1 MADWDLAGFG
11 GQKRVTLKPRSRE
24 ELSGD
29 WALVAGDEMCRHL
42 GFQLGDFGLNQP
54 SARCWKR

>member
-11 GQKRVTLKPRSRE
+11 GQERVTLKPRSRE
-24 ELSGD
+24 ELPGD

-42 GFQLGDFGLNQP
+42 GFQLGDL
-54 SARCWKR
+54 A